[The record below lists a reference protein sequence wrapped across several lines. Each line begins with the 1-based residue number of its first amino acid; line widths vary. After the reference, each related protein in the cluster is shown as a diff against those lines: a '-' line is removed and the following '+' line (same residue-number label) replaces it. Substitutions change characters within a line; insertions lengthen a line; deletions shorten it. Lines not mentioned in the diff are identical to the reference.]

1 MQLDMF
7 APAPSGL
14 YLPEER
20 TPRIVTT
27 RQLRPYQKAA
37 VAGIHGSLAE
47 HRGTMVI
54 MATGTGKTTV
64 ASQVVQDWPTR
75 TYAPDLRDRVL
86 ILAHRFELLDQ
97 MRKRLEADLGEPV
110 GLEKAESRSGL
121 ERVVVASVQTLYSD
135 DRLHQWKPDSFGLV
149 VYDECHHA
157 VSPKNKRIMDYFTT
171 AKRLGLTATPDRA
184 DELAMCQVFEADP
197 PAFVYEIDDA
207 IKDGWLVPIVGQE
220 MFLGE
225 LDLSKCKTVKGDFKQ
240 SDLDAAMVEE
250 AIAHMVKVTVAE
262 SGDLRTLLFTTSVDN
277 ADRCAEIANGLKPGT
292 ARAVNGKTDPD
303 VRRQLMSG
311 FERGD
316 YQYLANMGIYTEGVD
331 CPPIACVS
339 QGRPTKS
346 RALACQMTGRGLR
359 PIWPYGF
366 DPNTATADERR
377 AAIARSS
384 KPHLLVL
391 EFTGNSG
398 RHDLTCTVDIL
409 GGKFS
414 VEEVDLAKK
423 KTRAKKGLQAGDALD
438 QARAEIAERT
448 RNEAARELLKQASAN
463 YTKRTFDPF
472 AMLKVKRSNAPGAWD
487 RFGGELATEP
497 QVWKMRKYG
506 IDVPKDCTKAEAMRL
521 IGESIKRDSAGLSTC
536 GQIAKLGR
544 VGIDATKLPWQKA
557 ADLCWEVQKNG
568 NRAPNA
574 AVVDRIINQERQV
587 GEDG

>member
-1 MQLDMF
+1 
-7 APAPSGL
+7 
-14 YLPEER
+14 
-20 TPRIVTT
+20 
-27 RQLRPYQKAA
+27 
-37 VAGIHGSLAE
+37 
-47 HRGTMVI
+47 MVI

-75 TYAPDLRDRVL
+75 DYALDLSNRVI

-97 MRKRLEADLGEPV
+97 MRKRLEEDLGEPV

-135 DRLHQWKPDSFGLV
+135 DRLHHWNPDAFGLV

-157 VSPKNKRIMDYFTT
+157 VSPKNKRIMDYFAT

-207 IKDGWLVPIVGQE
+207 IADGWLVPIVGQE

-225 LDLSKCKTVKGDFKQ
+225 LDLSKCKTVNGDFKK

-250 AIAHMVKVTVAE
+250 AIAHMVKATIAE
-262 SGDLRTLLFTTSVDN
+262 SGDLKTLLFTTSVDN
-277 ADRCAEIANGLKPGT
+277 AERQAELANSLKPGS
-292 ARAVNGKTDPD
+292 ARAVNGKTDTD
-303 VRRQLMSG
+303 LRRQIMGG
-311 FERGD
+311 FDCGEF
-316 YQYLANMGIYTEGVD
+316 QYLANMGIFTEGVD
-331 CPPIACVS
+331 CPSIACIA

-359 PIWPYGF
+359 PLFPEGF
-366 DPNTATADERR
+366 DPNTATAEERR

-414 VEEVDLAKK
+414 TEEVALAKK
-423 KTRAKKGLQAGDALD
+423 KTREKKGLQAGDALD

-472 AMLKVKRSNAPGAWD
+472 AFFKVPRSNAPGAWD
-487 RFGGELATEP
+487 RFGGELATEM

-506 IDVPKDCTKAEAMRL
+506 IDVPKDCTKAEAMCL
-521 IGESIKRDSAGLSTC
+521 IGESIKRDAAGLSTV

-544 VGIDATKLPWQKA
+544 VGIDGTKLSWQKA
-557 ADLCWEVQKNG
+557 ADLCWEVQQNG
-568 NRAPNA
+568 NRAPSFE
-574 AVVDRIINQERQV
+574 VVDRIINRERQA
-587 GEDG
+587 GE